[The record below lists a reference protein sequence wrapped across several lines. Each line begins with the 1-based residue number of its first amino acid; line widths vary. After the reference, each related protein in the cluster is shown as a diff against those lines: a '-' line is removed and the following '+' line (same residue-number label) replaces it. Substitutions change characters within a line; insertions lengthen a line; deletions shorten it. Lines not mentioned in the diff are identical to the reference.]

1 MKLRLIN
8 ARLGSSIGE
17 AHGIVLPSCREDMHF
32 SPQNNKQIINRK
44 KNNNNKLSI
53 KMLVKICRA

>member
-1 MKLRLIN
+1 MELRLIN

-44 KNNNNKLSI
+44 KK
-53 KMLVKICRA
+53 